1 MTASVPSYDSAKMP
15 SKAFFIVSVSTN
27 VPLTMDT
34 PMTTASAV
42 RRARTLRP
50 ARPLSATLIIGT

>member
-1 MTASVPSYDSAKMP
+1 MTASVPWSDSVKMP
-15 SKAFFIVSVSTN
+15 SNAFFIVSVRTN

-42 RRARTLRP
+42 RSARTLRP
-50 ARPLSATLIIGT
+50 ARPLSATLIIAL